1 MVSTYGTIIQNLTK
15 SLNERV
21 RSAIEEDNR
30 NYYISIHVYDLL
42 GIVALRPLYS
52 EWFNIIRPKDLIM
65 TDELESFI
73 FKECIEY
80 AMNNTELKFTSGA
93 DLFMVYLRLA
103 IKEKFKIDIATL
115 TPTNSLFNRYFKM
128 YLTTLCGKL
137 NKITHYAPIMCDSI
151 ESNIDLLKYP
161 TIKDYFEVNEVPL
174 YEIADLNVSFAN
186 NKFIGLLHLIIF
198 AKV

>member
-1 MVSTYGTIIQNLTK
+1 MESICGTIVQNLTK

-21 RSAIEEDNR
+21 RAAIEDNDR
-30 NYYISIHVYDLL
+30 NYYVSIHVYDLL
-42 GIVALRPLYS
+42 GIVDLRPLYS
-52 EWFNIIRPKDLIM
+52 EWLNLIRPSDVVI
-65 TDELESFI
+65 TEELEAFI

-93 DLFMVYLRLA
+93 DMFMVYLRLS
-103 IKEKFKIDIATL
+103 IKETFNIDMPML
-115 TPTNSLFNRYFKM
+115 TPKHNSCNRYFKM

-137 NKITHYAPIMCDSI
+137 NKITQYAPIMCDTI
-151 ESNIDLLKYP
+151 EENIDLLKYP
-161 TIKDYFEVNEVPL
+161 TFKDYFKVNSVPL
-174 YEIADLNVSFAN
+174 YEITNLNISFAN